1 MRIVVYGSASP
12 DTPQAFKD
20 ASFELGKLLAQRG
33 HVCVNGGGNTGCM
46 GSLSDGCL
54 GNGGQVVG
62 VIHEMF
68 VVDGEEHTGVSEM
81 LVATGDGLA
90 DRKRLLMQGCEAIIA
105 LPGGVGTFDELW
117 ESVAEVSLGFKDL
130 PVVCVNVDGYYDCFQ
145 KMLERAFAD
154 KLIYRPPNDLL
165 GMESTARMHSFDH
178 RFPLFSTPA
187 CCGVL
192 CACAR
197 VTCPIVKA
205 RALVSLSLPL
215 SQSVSVSADHLF
227 VSSQTWRCRCLSFPP
242 QTASRPCDNAE
253 GALDWVEQTTSAR
266 RGQSRLNKFA
276 ARTQPP
282 ALGVWASGYAVGLVT
297 GALLTGVACFLVARG
312 RRG

>member
-117 ESVAEVSLGFKDL
+117 ESVAEVSLGFKDI

-165 GMESTARMHSFDH
+165 GMESTASMNSFDH
-178 RFPLFSTPA
+178 RFPLLLDA
-187 CCGVL
+187 CVL
-192 CACAR
+192 RRLVCLRTRHLSHRVGPWVRAFVRVCVAVAVAASVTAC
-197 VTCPIVKA
+197 VCI
-205 RALVSLSLPL
+205 
-215 SQSVSVSADHLF
+215 
-227 VSSQTWRCRCLSFPP
+227 C
-242 QTASRPCDNAE
+242 
-253 GALDWVEQTTSAR
+253 
-266 RGQSRLNKFA
+266 
-276 ARTQPP
+276 
-282 ALGVWASGYAVGLVT
+282 
-297 GALLTGVACFLVARG
+297 
-312 RRG
+312 